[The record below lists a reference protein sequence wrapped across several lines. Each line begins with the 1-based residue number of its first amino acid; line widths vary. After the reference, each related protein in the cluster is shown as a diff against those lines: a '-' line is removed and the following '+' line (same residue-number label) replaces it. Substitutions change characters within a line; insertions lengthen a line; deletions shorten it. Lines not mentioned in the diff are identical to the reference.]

1 MQLAI
6 RQHGFTLIEVII
18 SMVILS
24 LLGAAAGYGLTGG
37 SLAFSNSADSIRT
50 LSKLRYAGERM
61 TREIREIRRDPATPA
76 VYAISTMAAGA
87 LAFTKTDGTAV
98 TLTST
103 PPLLTL
109 AYSGIA
115 GSPVLTDQVNT
126 LGFAYYQAD
135 GSTPATGN
143 GDVAFIEFELVLTRN
158 GNNYPQRNRV
168 ALRNQ
173 P

>member
-1 MQLAI
+1 MQSQT

-18 SMVILS
+18 CMVILS

-37 SLAFSNSADSIRT
+37 ALAFGSSADSIHT
-50 LSKLRYAGERM
+50 LSRLRYANERM
-61 TREIREIRRDPATPA
+61 SREIREIRRDPGTPT
-76 VYAISTMAAGA
+76 VYDISAMTAGN
-87 LAFTKTDGTAV
+87 LAFTKTDGTTV
-98 TLTST
+98 TLVST
-103 PPLLTL
+103 PPLVTL

-115 GSPVLTDQVNT
+115 GSPVLTDQVSSF
-126 LGFAYYQAD
+126 GFTYYQAD

-158 GNNYPQRNRV
+158 GNSYPQRNRV

-173 P
+173 Q